1 MVYTGGHEIRFPDYV
16 DFTDNT
22 AQHNKVAT
30 IANDYANFYKTSTFK
45 SNVNVDGLVFAGG
58 HEIRFPEYVEF
69 KDNTAAHNTV
79 LRVDQNFIDANKVIT
94 AKQGLNIDVT
104 PTQAQH
110 AVRKDYVDN
119 KPNVIKIAWAELK
132 ALRDHS
138 QLIPGRFYRITD
150 YECTTAQADTQSAG
164 HVFDVI
170 VRADSEYKLNEEAG
184 AAQHYDD
191 GYFDDNNLEA

>member
-1 MVYTGGHEIRFPDYV
+1 M
-16 DFTDNT
+16 
-22 AQHNKVAT
+22 AT

-45 SNVNVDGLVFAGG
+45 SNVNVDGLMFAGG

-119 KPNVIKIAWAELK
+119 KPNLIEIAWAELK
-132 ALRDHS
+132 ALRDNS
-138 QLIPGRFYRITD
+138 KLIPGRFYRITD
-150 YECTTAQADTQSAG
+150 YKCTTVQAGTQSAG
-164 HVFDVI
+164 HAFDII
-170 VRADSEYKLNEEAG
+170 VRADSENTLNEEAS
-184 AAQHYDD
+184 ASLPYYD
-191 GYFDDNNLEA
+191 GYFDNNNLEA

>member
-1 MVYTGGHEIRFPDYV
+1 MNFIAYEADSFLEKPTTFKINGDIVLKTSAEGGGKAIFDKPV
-16 DFTDNT
+16 DF
-22 AQHNKVAT
+22 H
-30 IANDYANFYKTSTFK
+30 S
-45 SNVNVDGLVFAGG
+45 LVYAGG

-79 LRVDQNFIDANKVIT
+79 LRVDQNFIDANKVIM
-94 AKQGLNIDVT
+94 AKQGINIDVT
-104 PTQAQH
+104 PTEAQH

-119 KPNVIKIAWAELK
+119 KPNIIKITWSELK

-138 QLIPGRFYRITD
+138 QLIPGIFYRITD

-170 VRADSEYKLNEEAG
+170 VRADSENKLNDEAS
-184 AAQHYDD
+184 AIQH
-191 GYFDDNNLEA
+191 